1 MKIAIL
7 TSGIMPVPAVQGGAV
22 ETLIDFY
29 LSYNDQHRLHD
40 ITIYSIWY
48 PDVLQHQALHSDVNH
63 YVYIKTHGFW
73 ATFKKKLYQLTH
85 GQEYYH
91 YTIAFYL
98 HEAIKIIRNQH
109 FDLIIV
115 ENRPGYV
122 LTFNNQLIKTPRI
135 LHLHNDFLNKD
146 IVKSADIIQNYS
158 RIIGISDFI
167 TSKVNQIAS
176 EQTKAI
182 TVHNAID
189 TQYFYEAQSAKR
201 EAVGFKADDFVLVY
215 SGRLNEEKGI
225 LPLVKAVKQ
234 LAKSKIKLL
243 IIGDS
248 NYGMD
253 KHHTPF
259 VDRLH
264 QEVEFIKDQIVFTG
278 FIDYSQIPSYLKMAD
293 IAVIPSM
300 WDEPFGLT
308 VVEAMAAG
316 LPLITTRSGGIP
328 EICEGIATIVERD
341 NIVEN
346 LANAI
351 LDLYENPEKRKA
363 MAKASLE
370 RSKRFDKERYA
381 EEFFRAI
388 EYEKE

>member
-1 MKIAIL
+1 
-7 TSGIMPVPAVQGGAV
+7 MPIPAVQGGAV

-29 LSYNDQHRLHD
+29 LSYNELHQLHD
-40 ITIYSIWY
+40 ITVFSIWH
-48 PDVLQHQALHSDVNH
+48 PDVELHQALRSNVNH
-63 YVYIKTHGFW
+63 YVYIKTNGCL
-73 ATFKKKLYQLTH
+73 AMLKKGIYQLTH

-91 YTIAFYL
+91 HTIAYYL
-98 HEAIKIIRNQH
+98 HKAIKKIQRQH
-109 FDLIIV
+109 YDLIIV
-115 ENRPGYV
+115 ENRPGYIIT
-122 LTFNNQLIKTPRI
+122 LNEQLINTPCI
-135 LHLHNDFLNKD
+135 LHLHNDFLN
-146 IVKSADIIQNYS
+146 IETQNASTTFQDYI

-167 TSKVNQIAS
+167 TDKVNQIAP
-176 EQTKAI
+176 EQKKAI

-189 TQYFYEAQSAKR
+189 TLQFYETLPARR
-201 EAVGFKADDFVLVY
+201 ESFGFSADDFVLVY

-225 LPLVKAVKQ
+225 LPLVQAVK
-234 LAKSKIKLL
+234 LLSNIHPKLL

-248 NYGMD
+248 NYGID
-253 KHHTPF
+253 KATTPF
-259 VDRLH
+259 VKQL
-264 QEVEFIKDQIVFTG
+264 QLEVESIKHQVVFTG
-278 FIDYSQIPSYLKMAD
+278 FVDYSQIPSYLKTAN

-316 LPLITTRSGGIP
+316 LPLVTTRSGAIP

-351 LDLYENPEKRKA
+351 LDLYENPEKRKT

-370 RSKRFDKERYA
+370 HSKLFDKERYA

-388 EYEKE
+388 EDIKE